1 MAYGVVFF
9 SSLLGIAARQAVQ
22 KFRAASGLR
31 GRKTPAAFA
40 DCSGEKPVR
49 AGLLL
54 PLSAKIARKVA
65 QRRRFR

>member
-22 KFRAASGLR
+22 KFRASSGLR
-31 GRKTPAAFA
+31 PGKIPSSFVDGT
-40 DCSGEKPVR
+40 GEKPVR

-54 PLSAKIARKVA
+54 PLGAKIARKVA
-65 QRRRFR
+65 RRRRFR